1 MLAARADGEL
11 KTDQM
16 ADELKA
22 AAARAALDHVEGG
35 MRLGLGSGSTA
46 EAFVEALAERVEGGL
61 DIVGVPTSERTAGLC
76 MEYGVPLTTLDET
89 PRLDLAI
96 DGADEIGP
104 GLSLVKGGG
113 GALLREKIVAWAA
126 DRMIVI
132 ADESKLVDVLGAF
145 GLPITVSAFGSTATR
160 LAVETEA
167 QRIGLTGEVTLRGD
181 RDGPFRTD
189 GGNYILDAS
198 FGRIE
203 DPEALSNALRRIPGV
218 LEHGL
223 FLGIASAALI
233 AGADGVRTIDAS
245 LQGA

>member
-1 MLAARADGEL
+1 M
-11 KTDQM
+11 TD
-16 ADELKA
+16 EHKI
-22 AAARAALDHVEGG
+22 AAARAALDHVGSG
-35 MRLGLGSGSTA
+35 MKLGLGTGSTA
-46 EAFVEALAERVEGGL
+46 EAFLEALAERIEGGL
-61 DIVGVPTSERTAGLC
+61 EVAGVPTSERTAGLC
-76 MEYGVPLTTLDET
+76 MEYGIPLITLDDE

-104 GLSLVKGGG
+104 ELSLVKGGG

-132 ADESKLVDVLGAF
+132 ADESKLVDRLGAF
-145 GLPITVSAFGSTATR
+145 GVPITISAFGATATR

-167 QRIGLTGEVTLRGD
+167 ERIGLTGDVVVRQG

-189 GGNYILDAS
+189 GGNTILDAS
-198 FGRIE
+198 FGRID

-223 FLGIASAALI
+223 FLGIATMAI
-233 AGADGVRTIDAS
+233 VAGPDGVRTIGTTEREA
-245 LQGA
+245 

>member
-1 MLAARADGEL
+1 M
-11 KTDQM
+11 TD
-16 ADELKA
+16 EHKV
-22 AAARAALDHVEGG
+22 AAARAALDHVEAG
-35 MRLGLGSGSTA
+35 MLLGIGSGSTA
-46 EAFVEALAERVEGGL
+46 EAFIEALAERIEGGL
-61 DIVGVPTSERTAGLC
+61 VVSGVPTSERTAGLC
-76 MEYGVPLTTLDET
+76 MEYGVPLITLDDE

-104 GLSLVKGGG
+104 NLSLVKGGG

-132 ADESKLVDVLGAF
+132 ADDTKLVDALGAF
-145 GLPITVSAFGSTATR
+145 GVPITVSAFGSLATR

-167 QRIGLTGEVTLRGD
+167 ARIGLTGDVTLREG

-198 FGRIE
+198 FGRIA
-203 DPEALSNALRRIPGV
+203 DPEALSDALRRIPGV

-223 FLGIASAALI
+223 FLGIADLAI
-233 AGADGVRTIDAS
+233 VAGADGVRTIEAPS
-245 LQGA
+245 QGA